1 MNVEIIEIKIKEAY
15 GLLDDL
21 IDLCKDAAVERP
33 HIVVIVLH
41 EYFRNIWPNDPFI
54 LNVLSDDRLENIIL
68 CLKKSIT
75 VLENTKFLGSYFS
88 TEEDL
93 IHMFNKVDVDEN
105 HLTQTVYGN
114 LWKDLN
120 DDYVNNESKNV
131 LLNIFEK
138 NNQNIDLIKNKSVL
152 DMGCGS
158 GRFTIA
164 LAQLGAKMVTGIDL
178 GKTGINVGRKISES
192 LHLKNIK
199 FLEGNVTSLPFE
211 DNSFDFVFSK
221 GVLHHTGNLKKGLD
235 EYHRVLKKG
244 GNGFLYLY
252 GSGGLFWN
260 SRIKMREVMK
270 LIPMNYTNNILKFL
284 GMPSR
289 RYIFVDSWY
298 VPIEEHVERN
308 QLENYLTS
316 QNYSKIEEVQHTG
329 SDDINSMS
337 NQPYSKEL
345 WGDGELRYF
354 LTK

>member
-1 MNVEIIEIKIKEAY
+1 MDLDSTSIRIKEAY
-15 GLLDDL
+15 DLLDKL
-21 IDLCKDAAVERP
+21 IDLAKDQAVKKP
-33 HIVVIVLH
+33 YIVVIVFH

-54 LNVLSDDRLENIIL
+54 PDILSNDKLENIIL

-75 VLENTKFLGSYFS
+75 LLEDTKFLGSYFS

-93 IHMFNKVDVDEN
+93 IRMFDKVDVDEN
-105 HLTQTVYGN
+105 YLTQTVYGN

-138 NNQNIDLIKNKSVL
+138 NNQSIDLIKNKSVL

-164 LAQLGAKMVTGIDL
+164 LAQLGAQMVTGIDL
-178 GKTGINVGRKISES
+178 GKTGISIGRKISEK
-192 LHLKNIK
+192 LNLKNIK
-199 FLEGNVTSLPFE
+199 FLEGNVNSLPFE
-211 DNSFDFVFSK
+211 NDSFDFVFSK
-221 GVLHHTGNLKKGLD
+221 GVLHHTGNLNKGLD

-270 LIPMNYTNNILKFL
+270 LIPMNYANNILKFL
-284 GMPSR
+284 GMPSK

-298 VPIEEHVERN
+298 VPIEEHVERK

-316 QNYSKIEEVQHTG
+316 QNYSKIEKVQHTG
-329 SDDINSMS
+329 TDNLNSMS
-337 NQPYSKEL
+337 NQLYSKEL

>member
-1 MNVEIIEIKIKEAY
+1 MDLDSTSIRIKEAY
-15 GLLDDL
+15 DLLDKL
-21 IDLCKDAAVERP
+21 IDLAKDQAVKKP
-33 HIVVIVLH
+33 YIVVIIFH

-54 LNVLSDDRLENIIL
+54 PDILSNDKLENIIL

-75 VLENTKFLGSYFS
+75 LLEDTKFLGSYFS

-93 IHMFNKVDVDEN
+93 IRMFDKVDVDEN
-105 HLTQTVYGN
+105 YLTQNVYGN

-120 DDYVNNESKNV
+120 DDYINNESKNV

-138 NNQNIDLIKNKSVL
+138 NNQSIDLIKNKSVL

-164 LAQLGAKMVTGIDL
+164 LAQLGAQMVTGIDL
-178 GKTGINVGRKISES
+178 GKTGISVGRKISEK
-192 LHLKNIK
+192 LNLKNIK

-211 DNSFDFVFSK
+211 NDSFDFVFSK
-221 GVLHHTGNLKKGLD
+221 GVLHHTGNLNKGLD

-270 LIPMNYTNNILKFL
+270 LIPMNYANNILKFL
-284 GMPSR
+284 GMPSK

-298 VPIEEHVERN
+298 VPIEEHVERK

-316 QNYSKIEEVQHTG
+316 QNYSKIEKVEYTG

-337 NQPYSKEL
+337 NQLYSKEL

>member
-1 MNVEIIEIKIKEAY
+1 MDTRQI
-15 GLLDDL
+15 G
-21 IDLCKDAAVERP
+21 
-33 HIVVIVLH
+33 
-41 EYFRNIWPNDPFI
+41 F
-54 LNVLSDDRLENIIL
+54 
-68 CLKKSIT
+68 
-75 VLENTKFLGSYFS
+75 
-88 TEEDL
+88 
-93 IHMFNKVDVDEN
+93 
-105 HLTQTVYGN
+105 
-114 LWKDLN
+114 
-120 DDYVNNESKNV
+120 
-131 LLNIFEK
+131 
-138 NNQNIDLIKNKSVL
+138 
-152 DMGCGS
+152 
-158 GRFTIA
+158 A

-178 GKTGINVGRKISES
+178 GKTGINVGQKISED

-284 GMPSR
+284 GMPPR

-298 VPIEEHVERN
+298 VPIEEHVERK

>member
-1 MNVEIIEIKIKEAY
+1 MNSELIEIKTKEAY

-21 IDLCKDAAVERP
+21 IDLCKNAAVERP
-33 HIVVIVLH
+33 HIVIIILH
-41 EYFRNIWPNDPFI
+41 EYFRSIWPNDPFI
-54 LNVLSDDRLENIIL
+54 LNVLSEDRLENIIL

-88 TEEDL
+88 AKNDL
-93 IHMFNKVDVDEN
+93 INKFDNVNVDEN
-105 HLTQTVYGN
+105 HLTQNVYGN

-138 NNQNIDLIKNKSVL
+138 NNQSIDLIKNKSVL

-164 LAQLGAKMVTGIDL
+164 LAQLGAQMVTGIDL
-178 GKTGINVGRKISES
+178 GKTGISVGRKISEK
-192 LHLKNIK
+192 LNLKNIK

-211 DNSFDFVFSK
+211 NDSFDFVFSK

-235 EYHRVLKKG
+235 EYHRVLKKS

-270 LIPMNYTNNILKFL
+270 LIPINYTNNILKFL
-284 GMPSR
+284 GMPSQ

-298 VPIEEHVERN
+298 VPIEEHVERK

-316 QNYSKIEEVQHTG
+316 QNYSKIEKVQHTG
-329 SDDINSMS
+329 TDNLNSMS
-337 NQPYSKEL
+337 NQLYSKEL